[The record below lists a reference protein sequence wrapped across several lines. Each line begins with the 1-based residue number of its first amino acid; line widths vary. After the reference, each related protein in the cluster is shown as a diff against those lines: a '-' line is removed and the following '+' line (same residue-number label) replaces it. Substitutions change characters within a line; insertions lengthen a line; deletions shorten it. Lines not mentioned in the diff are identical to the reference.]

1 VYPSRRTDSRN
12 GAIGTFIHATYSEAM
27 NPTYEGSCFCG
38 AVGLTVTGEPA
49 AAGFCHCES
58 CRSWAAAPVNAFS
71 LWKPEA
77 VKITRGE
84 DYIGVHHKT
93 EKSYRKFC
101 KRCGGHLLTD
111 HPPFGLVDVYAATI
125 PAYRHEP
132 KVHVHY
138 AESVLRMKDGLPK
151 MRDLP
156 KEMGGS
162 GDTVPE

>member
-1 VYPSRRTDSRN
+1 
-12 GAIGTFIHATYSEAM
+12 M
-27 NPTYEGSCFCG
+27 KPTYEGSCFCG

-84 DYIGVHHKT
+84 DCIGVHHKT

-138 AESVLRMKDGLPK
+138 AETVLRMKDGLPK
-151 MRDLP
+151 MKDLP